1 MAEKNYE
8 ILECIGVLS
17 ENKGGWKKELNIVK
31 WFDNA
36 PSFDLRSWSADHS
49 KMGKGIGLSNEELE
63 AGKNILFEGAQAEL
77 LCFTFMFFDN
87 FFLY

>member
-1 MAEKNYE
+1 MMIEIKRSEIMAEKNYE

-49 KMGKGIGLSNEELE
+49 KMGKGISLSNEEFE
-63 AGKNILFEGAQAEL
+63 ALRKL
-77 LCFTFMFFDN
+77 LNEM
-87 FFLY
+87 